1 MSIQDQLKTLEK
13 EKARLVE
20 REKNLV
26 EQAKT
31 QKETDSKLES
41 FVKQSG
47 LTPRDLVF
55 ALVDKFHVRLAGRRK
70 GSARKR
76 RKRTKITV
84 ELRDAVKKTVKGGR
98 SMNATAKEYGISY
111 AVVVKM
117 VKGHYDRLK

>member
-31 QKETDSKLES
+31 QKDIEAKLES

-47 LTPRDLVF
+47 LSPRDLVF
-55 ALVDKFHVRLAGRRK
+55 ALVDKYQVRLAGQRK
-70 GSARKR
+70 GAARKR
-76 RKRTKITV
+76 RKRTRITP
-84 ELRDAVKKTVKGGR
+84 ELRDAVKKAVKDGA
-98 SMNATAKEYGISY
+98 SMNATAREFGISY

-117 VKGHYDRLK
+117 VRGHYEKLK

>member
-20 REKNLV
+20 REKSLV

-31 QKETDSKLES
+31 QKEMDARLES

-47 LTPRDLVF
+47 LSPRDLVF

-70 GSARKR
+70 GSGRKR

-98 SMNATAKEYGISY
+98 SMNATAKEFSVSY
-111 AVVVKM
+111 AVVAKM
-117 VKGHYDRLK
+117 VKGHYDKLK